1 MSSPVTSSGLADW
14 SAEQI
19 AAALDAGRVVINPL
33 IYAEVSV
40 GYDTV
45 GQYSASVHPN
55 QIGRGRARSA
65 LPRWNCC
72 GRWAPTMSS
81 FLVAVKS
88 SPRALWQV
96 EQAKMMGGCYR
107 CGIAGMLLNVSI

>member
-72 GRWAPTMSS
+72 GRWRRRC
-81 FLVAVKS
+81 
-88 SPRALWQV
+88 PRFW
-96 EQAKMMGGCYR
+96 
-107 CGIAGMLLNVSI
+107 